1 MLQTPCDRMHQIHK
15 LTIKYFPHHFSL
27 HSFRWICSSCC
38 QSNVHADCQGLCQRL
53 DKDGYVQQ
61 GTKPLLKCVLKADAV
76 YLFSAALFVS
86 PVLFLVFFFPSFLYE
101 PLNRLVCTIC
111 GTCVHT
117 HPPFVFFYVAAHPSA
132 HSPLTLTS
140 ALFHI
145 SFINMLFPILLFSQS
160 DPMCIV
166 YLKSQETGNQYREI
180 VRNLVRYKARVSSL
194 FCLISPKH
202 ITQP

>member
-1 MLQTPCDRMHQIHK
+1 MLYIC
-15 LTIKYFPHHFSL
+15 FPRRCLCPPFCFWSSFSL
-27 HSFRWICSSCC
+27 LFYTNLSIAW
-38 QSNVHADCQGLCQRL
+38 
-53 DKDGYVQQ
+53 
-61 GTKPLLKCVLKADAV
+61 CVR
-76 YLFSAALFVS
+76 FV
-86 PVLFLVFFFPSFLYE
+86 E
-101 PLNRLVCTIC
+101 LVCIR
-111 GTCVHT
+111 T
-117 HPPFVFFYVAAHPSA
+117 HRFVFFYVAAHPSA
-132 HSPLTLTS
+132 HSLLTLTS

>member
-86 PVLFLVFFFPSFLYE
+86 PVLFLLLFPFFFIRTSQSPGVYDLWNLCAYA
-101 PLNRLVCTIC
+101 PTVCVLLRC
-111 GTCVHT
+111 GTSQRALPPNPNFCPFSHLLHKYVVSNSLIFTERSNVH
-117 HPPFVFFYVAAHPSA
+117 
-132 HSPLTLTS
+132 
-140 ALFHI
+140 
-145 SFINMLFPILLFSQS
+145 
-160 DPMCIV
+160 
-166 YLKSQETGNQYREI
+166 
-180 VRNLVRYKARVSSL
+180 
-194 FCLISPKH
+194 CLP
-202 ITQP
+202 

>member
-1 MLQTPCDRMHQIHK
+1 MQLLLPIQCPRW
-15 LTIKYFPHHFSL
+15 LSGSL
-27 HSFRWICSSCC
+27 PKTWQRWIRSARYQAIVEVCAKGRCC
-38 QSNVHADCQGLCQRL
+38 IFVFRG
-53 DKDGYVQQ
+53 VV
-61 GTKPLLKCVLKADAV
+61 CVPR
-76 YLFSAALFVS
+76 FV
-86 PVLFLVFFFPSFLYE
+86 LVFFFPSFLYE

-132 HSPLTLTS
+132 HSLLTLTS

>member
-86 PVLFLVFFFPSFLYE
+86 PVLFLSSFSLLFY
-101 PLNRLVCTIC
+101 LNLSIAWCVRFVELVCIR
-111 GTCVHT
+111 T
-117 HPPFVFFYVAAHPSA
+117 HRLCSSTLRHIPARTPS
-132 HSPLTLTS
+132 
-140 ALFHI
+140 
-145 SFINMLFPILLFSQS
+145 
-160 DPMCIV
+160 
-166 YLKSQETGNQYREI
+166 
-180 VRNLVRYKARVSSL
+180 
-194 FCLISPKH
+194 
-202 ITQP
+202 